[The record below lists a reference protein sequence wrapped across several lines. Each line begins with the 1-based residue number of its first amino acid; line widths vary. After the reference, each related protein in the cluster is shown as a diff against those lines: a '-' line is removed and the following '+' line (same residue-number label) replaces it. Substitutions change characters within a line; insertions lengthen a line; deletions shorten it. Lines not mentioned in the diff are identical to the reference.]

1 MKTLIPVLCALLLC
15 STCSRAQ
22 EKPTP
27 TPASKSQTAKQAPAA
42 NATAVDKPVDA
53 AKEKDIRRLLDLV
66 GTKALVQQAVVD
78 MSKNSRPVLENSL
91 PAGEYREKLIDAFF
105 AKFQSKFDVQQLLDM
120 AVPIYDRHL
129 SHEEIKGL
137 IQFYQTPL
145 GQKTVK
151 ALPMI
156 TTEVMEQ
163 SRKMGEGL
171 GRQSM
176 LEVLAEHPEFEKA
189 MEEAQK
195 PTQP

>member
-1 MKTLIPVLCALLLC
+1 MKIPGLLLC
-15 STCSRAQ
+15 VLLLCVPGVKCQDKNTPPATPQSQAAK
-22 EKPTP
+22 EKP
-27 TPASKSQTAKQAPAA
+27 AS
-42 NATAVDKPVDA
+42 NVDA
-53 AKEKDIRRLLDLV
+53 SQRAIEPAKEKDIRRLLDLV
-66 GTKALVQQAVVD
+66 GTRALVEQSVAE
-78 MSKNSRPVLENSL
+78 MSKTSRPVLESSL
-91 PAGEYREKLIDAFF
+91 PAGEYRSKLIDAFF

-120 AVPIYDRHL
+120 AVPIYDRYL

-151 ALPMI
+151 ALPQI
-156 TTEVMEQ
+156 TAEVMNE

-176 LEVLAEHPEFEKA
+176 MEVLAEHPEFEKA

-195 PTQP
+195 QRP

>member
-1 MKTLIPVLCALLLC
+1 MKIPGLLLC
-15 STCSRAQ
+15 VLLLCVPGVKCQDKNTPPATPQSQAAK
-22 EKPTP
+22 EKP
-27 TPASKSQTAKQAPAA
+27 AS
-42 NATAVDKPVDA
+42 NVDA
-53 AKEKDIRRLLDLV
+53 SQRAIDPAKEKDIRRLLDLV
-66 GTKALVQQAVVD
+66 GTRALVEQSVAE
-78 MSKNSRPVLENSL
+78 MSKTSRPVLESSL
-91 PAGEYREKLIDAFF
+91 PAGEYRSKLIDAFF

-120 AVPIYDRHL
+120 AVPIYDRYL

-151 ALPMI
+151 ALPQI
-156 TTEVMEQ
+156 TAEVMNE

-176 LEVLAEHPEFEKA
+176 MEVLAEHPEFEKA

-195 PTQP
+195 QRP

>member
-1 MKTLIPVLCALLLC
+1 MKVLIAVLCAFLLC
-15 STCSRAQ
+15 SAPSRAQ
-22 EKPTP
+22 EKTV
-27 TPASKSQTAKQAPAA
+27 PAPAQKSQAPKPAPTATVAE
-42 NATAVDKPVDA
+42 KPVDPV
-53 AKEKDIRRLLDLV
+53 KEKNIRRLLDLI
-66 GTKALVQQAVVD
+66 GTKALVEQAVAD
-78 MSKNSRPVLENSL
+78 MSKNSRPVLESSL
-91 PAGEYREKLIDAFF
+91 PAGEYRDKLIDAFF
-105 AKFQSKFDVQQLLDM
+105 VKFQSKFDAQQLLDM

-151 ALPMI
+151 ALPQI
-156 TTEVMEQ
+156 TSEVMEQ

-189 MEEAQK
+189 IDEAQK
-195 PTQP
+195 ATQP